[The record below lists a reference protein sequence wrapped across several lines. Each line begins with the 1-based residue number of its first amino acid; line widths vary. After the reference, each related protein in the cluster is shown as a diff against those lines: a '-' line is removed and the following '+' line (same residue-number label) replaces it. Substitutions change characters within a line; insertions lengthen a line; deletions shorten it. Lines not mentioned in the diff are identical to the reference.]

1 MVLALVLAVCGW
13 LSLLV
18 VVLGLCAAAKAGDEQ
33 VIEPLDT
40 ADAPP
45 SPPAVAARTHRR
57 HAARW
62 SSATRSAGPPPQ
74 RQARP
79 R

>member
-13 LSLLV
+13 LSLLAV
-18 VVLGLCAAAKAGDEQ
+18 ALGLCAAAKAGDEQ
-33 VIEPLDT
+33 LIEPPET

-57 HAARW
+57 HVP
-62 SSATRSAGPPPQ
+62 RSVVGYP
-74 RQARP
+74 
-79 R
+79 